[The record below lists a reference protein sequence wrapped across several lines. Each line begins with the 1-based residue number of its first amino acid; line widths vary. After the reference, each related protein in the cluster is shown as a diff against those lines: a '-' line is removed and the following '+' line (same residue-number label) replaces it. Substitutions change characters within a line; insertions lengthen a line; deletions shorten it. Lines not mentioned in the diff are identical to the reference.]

1 MTRLALLSLVGA
13 LVFSPASLAADAASE
28 PVRFEIKR
36 FVLEGN
42 TLLPA
47 ATIERLLAPHHGPDK
62 DFADIQRA
70 LEALEGAYRS
80 RGYGVV
86 QVTLP
91 EQNITQGE
99 IRFVIIEPRLGKVT
113 IEGNHHFGAENI
125 RRSLPA
131 LVEGTAPNSR
141 EISRSL
147 QIANENPAK
156 QTQVLLRSG
165 ESEAQIDAAIKVTD
179 DKFWKIGLTFDNT
192 GTDATGSYRVGVSY
206 QHANLW
212 DRDHVL
218 TAQYITS
225 PDHLSEVRIY
235 GLGYRIPLYAL
246 GSSIDIVG
254 GYSDV
259 DSGTLQNLFTVTGSG
274 TVFGLRYNQHLPRL
288 GDYEHRMVYGLDY
301 RAYQNQ
307 VDQIGGTGQSSVPDI
322 TIHPV
327 SAYYAGQW
335 RAPASELSFYLYAA
349 QNVFPHG
356 NDASDRH
363 FKATRADAKAAYRL
377 YRYNVNY
384 TRLLPSDFQGRVQLF
399 GQSTQD
405 ALVPGEQFG
414 LGGADNVRGF
424 FEREVN
430 NDKGQRV
437 TLELTSPDMA
447 ALANWTSLRARLA
460 AFYDWGQVKRNHA
473 QPAEPTSESISSAGL
488 GVRIAA
494 LNNYSL
500 RLDMAR
506 VIQPGG
512 GQQRGDW
519 KLHALLSALF

>member
-1 MTRLALLSLVGA
+1 MTRLARLCLIAALMLSD
-13 LVFSPASLAADAASE
+13 PSLAADAQPD

-36 FVLEGN
+36 FILDGN
-42 TLLPA
+42 TLLPSETA
-47 ATIERLLAPHHGPDK
+47 ERLLAPHHGPNK

-70 LEALEGAYRS
+70 LEALEGAYRE
-80 RGYGVV
+80 RGYGIV

-99 IRFVIIEPRLGKVT
+99 IRFAIIEPRLGKVT
-113 IEGNHHFGAENI
+113 IEGNKHFSAENI

-131 LVEGTAPNSR
+131 LVEGAPPNSR
-141 EISRSL
+141 AISKSL

-156 QTQVLLRSG
+156 QTQVLLRSA
-165 ESEAQIDAAIKVTD
+165 ETEAQVDAAIKVTD
-179 DKFWKIGLTFDNT
+179 DKFWKVGLTFDNT
-192 GTDATGSYRVGVSY
+192 GTSTTGSYRVGVSY
-206 QHANLW
+206 QHANMF

-225 PDHLSEVRIY
+225 PDHLSEVKIY
-235 GLGYRIPLYAL
+235 GLGYRIPLYSL

-274 TVFGLRYNQHLPRL
+274 TVFGLRYNQHLPRA
-288 GDYEHRMVYGLDY
+288 GDYEHRLVYGFDY

-322 TIHPV
+322 TIHPI
-327 SAYYAGQW
+327 SIYYAGQW
-335 RAPASELSFYLYAA
+335 RTPASELSFYVYAA
-349 QNVFPHG
+349 QNINPHG
-356 NDASDRH
+356 NDASDAD
-363 FKATRADAKAAYRL
+363 FKRTRMDAKAAYRV
-377 YRYNVNY
+377 YRYNLNY
-384 TRLLPSDFQGRVQLF
+384 TRLLPADFQGRFQLF
-399 GQSTQD
+399 GQDTSD

-437 TLELTSPDMA
+437 TLEVTSPDLA
-447 ALANWTSLRARLA
+447 AWLDWRSLRARVA
-460 AFYDWGQVKRNHA
+460 AFYDWGHVKRNFA
-473 QPAEPTSESISSAGL
+473 QPGEATSESISAAGM
-488 GVRIAA
+488 GVRVNAY
-494 LNNYSL
+494 NNYSL

-512 GQQRGDW
+512 TQNRGDW

>member
-1 MTRLALLSLVGA
+1 MKGPARLILIAALICGR
-13 LVFSPASLAADAASE
+13 VFAAETQPD

-36 FVLEGN
+36 FVLDGN
-42 TLLPA
+42 TLLPS
-47 ATIERLLAPHHGPDK
+47 ATAESLLAPHRGSDK

-70 LEALEGAYRS
+70 LEALEGAYRDL
-80 RGYGVV
+80 GYGVV

-113 IEGNHHFGAENI
+113 IEGNQHFSVENI
-125 RRSLPA
+125 RASLPA
-131 LVEGTAPNSR
+131 LAEGTPPNSR
-141 EISRSL
+141 AIARSL
-147 QIANENPAK
+147 AIANENPAK
-156 QTQVLLRSG
+156 QTQVLLRAG
-165 ESEAQIDAAIKVTD
+165 ESESQVDAAIKVVD
-179 DKFWKIGLTFDNT
+179 DKFWKAGLTFDNT
-192 GTDATGSYRVGVSY
+192 GTSTTGSYRVGVSY
-206 QHANLW
+206 QHANLF

-246 GSSIDIVG
+246 GSSIDVIG

-274 TVFGLRYNQHLPRL
+274 TVFGLRYNQHLART
-288 GDYEHRMVYGLDY
+288 GDYEHRLVYGLDY
-301 RAYQNQ
+301 RAYQNN
-307 VDQIGGTGQSSVPDI
+307 VEQIGTTGSAVPDV
-322 TIHPV
+322 TVHPISV
-327 SAYYAGQW
+327 YYAGQW
-335 RAPASELSFYLYAA
+335 RAPASELSFYVYAA

-356 NDASDRH
+356 NDASDSA
-363 FKATRADAKAAYRL
+363 FKATRTDAKAAYRL
-377 YRYNVNY
+377 YRYNLNY
-384 TRLLPSDFQGRVQLF
+384 TRILPGDFQGRFQLF
-399 GQSTQD
+399 GQETKD

-424 FEREVN
+424 EEREIN
-430 NDKGQRV
+430 NDKGNRI
-437 TLELTSPDMA
+437 TLELTTPDLA
-447 ALANWTSLRARLA
+447 ALWDWRSLRARLA
-460 AFYDWGQVKRNHA
+460 GFFDWGQVKRNDP
-473 QPAEPTSESISSAGL
+473 QPGDIVKESISSAGM

-494 LNNYSL
+494 YNNYSL

-506 VIQPGG
+506 VLQPGG
-512 GQQRGDW
+512 TQQRGDW